1 MFRIFDVN
9 DSGLVLEWHE
19 FFIPLLTYCPPPTC
33 ETNYNFLKLLRS
45 KSLSSVSDKWLTKQ
59 LREIWLEI
67 GFHHSLRNVNGVSLS
82 KGDLLQKREVTWM
95 TKNGFIMRDLSKPWD
110 LTSKYIACGHQRI
123 LQGKNCPSSH
133 YLKIT

>member
-19 FFIPLLTYCPPPTC
+19 FFIPSTTQTVLPLL
-33 ETNYNFLKLLRS
+33 YNFLKRLRS
-45 KSLSSVSDKWLTKQ
+45 KSLTSVSDKWLTKQ

-67 GFHHSLRNVNGVSLS
+67 GFHHSLRNVNGPFLTWE
-82 KGDLLQKREVTWM
+82 DLLQKREVTWM

-110 LTSKYIACGHQRI
+110 LTSKYIACGHQSLLDFAKIVLACNFYFQI
-123 LQGKNCPSSH
+123 LQ
-133 YLKIT
+133 

>member
-19 FFIPLLTYCPPPTC
+19 FFIPLLTYYLLSSPYLQ
-33 ETNYNFLKLLRS
+33 TNYNFLKLLRS

-67 GFHHSLRNVNGVSLS
+67 GFHHSLRNVNGLERRFVAKKRSDLNDKEWIYYARFIKAMGFNVKIYRMWSPKKPKDFARQKLS
-82 KGDLLQKREVTWM
+82 
-95 TKNGFIMRDLSKPWD
+95 
-110 LTSKYIACGHQRI
+110 
-123 LQGKNCPSSH
+123 
-133 YLKIT
+133 